1 MVIAYLSKSP
11 YYTITKPSYTTDELL
26 KELEYYKI
34 QYYFFYYATQQEK
47 EEFLSG
53 KIAAKAKQ
61 IREPETG
68 LLVLDLY

>member
-1 MVIAYLSKSP
+1 MVVAYLSKSS
-11 YYTITKPSYTTDELL
+11 YYTIAKPSYTTDELL
-26 KELEYYKI
+26 EELDHYQI
-34 QYYFFYYATQQEK
+34 RYYFFYYSSLQEK